1 MDFNKTAL
9 QFIPIILVF
18 LLLTYSKS
26 IAIFSH
32 TILGK
37 LVAIALIIYY
47 TVFDKLVGLF
57 VCSLVIFYYQMD
69 YVESMLN
76 LDIGLFSPVSSNIA
90 DSIDEIYIGGIP
102 LRSIEPFSQA
112 KADFRSQ
119 NCSKGVLKYK
129 DMTVRDEM
137 ADHVFQEIEFEDD
150 SRCNVCSDSC
160 SFSIIESRLN
170 KESEMKPTMSR

>member
-9 QFIPIILVF
+9 QFIPILLVF
-18 LLLTYSKS
+18 LLLTYSKP

-37 LVAIALIIYY
+37 LFAIALIIYY
-47 TVFDKLVGLF
+47 TTFDKVVGLF
-57 VCSLVIFYYQMD
+57 ICALVIFYYQMD
-69 YVESMLN
+69 YVESMIN
-76 LDIGLFSPVSSNIA
+76 VDIGLFSPVATNME
-90 DSIDEIYIGGIP
+90 DSIDDMYIGGIP

-112 KADFRSQ
+112 QSDFRSQ

-137 ADHVFQEIEFEDD
+137 AGHVFQEIEFNTD

-170 KESEMKPTMSR
+170 NESEMKPTMSR